1 MVRKVKQWDILV
13 KKQMKS
19 EYKAVKMTS
28 SDNNKAEL
36 LYNVAAGGGDLIK
49 TSKIKYLAWPKL
61 PVLNN

>member
-1 MVRKVKQWDILV
+1 
-13 KKQMKS
+13 MKS

-49 TSKIKYLAWPKL
+49 TSKIKYLA
-61 PVLNN
+61 